1 MMRIETIDHVQILAP
16 TGSEADIRAFYG
28 GILGL
33 EETEK
38 PPELRPRGG
47 VWYRVGDG
55 RILLHIGTEANPPD
69 AGRRHFAFRVAD
81 VAQARRHLEDH
92 GVRTGEA
99 PQVAGMPRFYGY
111 DPFGNQIEFMN
122 YSDPQGEPAHAHS

>member
-1 MMRIETIDHVQILAP
+1 MTLRIESIDHLQILAP
-16 TGSEADIRAFYG
+16 SGSEPAIRAFYG
-28 GILGL
+28 DLLGL
-33 EETEK
+33 REVEK

-55 RILLHIGTEANPPD
+55 AVMLHIGTEAHPPD

-81 VAQARRHLEDH
+81 VPGARRFLEEH
-92 GVRTGEA
+92 GARTGEA

-122 YSDPQGEPAHAHS
+122 YEQGRQ

>member
-1 MMRIETIDHVQILAP
+1 MTLRIESIDHLQILAP
-16 TGSEADIRAFYG
+16 SGSEPAIRAFYG
-28 GILGL
+28 DLLGL
-33 EETEK
+33 REVEK

-55 RILLHIGTEANPPD
+55 AVMLHIGTEAHPPD

-81 VAQARRHLEDH
+81 VPGARRFLEEH
-92 GVRTGEA
+92 GARTGEA

-122 YSDPQGEPAHAHS
+122 FEQGRQ

>member
-1 MMRIETIDHVQILAP
+1 MTLRIESIDHLQILAP
-16 TGSEADIRAFYG
+16 SGSEPAIRAFYG
-28 GILGL
+28 DLLGL
-33 EETEK
+33 REVEK

-55 RILLHIGTEANPPD
+55 AVMLHIGTEAHPPD

-81 VAQARRHLEDH
+81 VPAARRFLEDRS
-92 GVRTGEA
+92 VRTGEA
-99 PQVAGMPRFYGY
+99 PEVAGMPRFYGY

-122 YSDPQGEPAHAHS
+122 YELGGQ